1 MRISFREFCFSLGL
15 RFVNGTCFNAYMVLS
30 LLLRVTLYTQP
41 YEPLPRS
48 DMILKFERNED
59 EGASMFDGVV
69 NVDVDNEDVIL
80 FYLVLVIYYN
90 KQYIK

>member
-1 MRISFREFCFSLGL
+1 MRISFNEFCFSLGL

-48 DMILKFERNED
+48 DMMLKFERNENDDED

-69 NVDVDNEDVIL
+69 SVDVDNEDVIL
-80 FYLVLVIYYN
+80 FI
-90 KQYIK
+90 

>member
-1 MRISFREFCFSLGL
+1 
-15 RFVNGTCFNAYMVLS
+15 
-30 LLLRVTLYTQP
+30 
-41 YEPLPRS
+41 
-48 DMILKFERNED
+48 
-59 EGASMFDGVV
+59 MFDGVV